1 MSDENKDFA
10 EIYLR
15 CYGKVYSYISRML
28 GLDSCEAE
36 DLTQQVFLI
45 AYRKWDTLQ
54 EHPNVPAF
62 LMRVAKN
69 LILKHSVTRRPLCF
83 NQLEILETAVA
94 DSREDRTYEMAELY
108 MDIAHVLPKEQMTQF
123 CQYYVNGFTAEEIA
137 SRLGIQTSCFKR
149 RIARMKERLRNELTG
164 NF

>member
-83 NQLEILETAVA
+83 NQPEILETAVV

-108 MDIAHVLPKEQMTQF
+108 MDIAHVLPKEQMTGNTDELFQTAY
-123 CQYYVNGFTAEEIA
+123 CQDEGKAAE
-137 SRLGIQTSCFKR
+137 RTDRDFLTSH
-149 RIARMKERLRNELTG
+149 L
-164 NF
+164 